1 MIIGIKK
8 DINCNIIKTRFMFLW
23 MPIFKKIKYIDNKR
37 KVIKILE
44 LTVYNRCDHS
54 MDNQNQICEPA
65 NNINEIKNEVSTN
78 NTNTLLEVELL
89 VKAVASGL
97 RDIKRLENK
106 LSNINKDI

>member
-1 MIIGIKK
+1 MRA
-8 DINCNIIKTRFMFLW
+8 CQ
-23 MPIFKKIKYIDNKR
+23 
-37 KVIKILE
+37 
-44 LTVYNRCDHS
+44 H
-54 MDNQNQICEPA
+54 
-65 NNINEIKNEVSTN
+65 INEIKNEVSTN